1 VLKVMLF
8 VITPFVAF
16 FNISRLEI
24 DTSLAA
30 GVALGWIALAG
41 VGALAYVAGR
51 LMRLP
56 RPTRGTVMAVAMQG
70 NTGYLGLPLVA
81 TVLGADQLGA
91 AVAYDSLVQG
101 PFLFTVVFGMAA
113 AMGTKAGEGLR
124 ERTRAFV
131 TKNPPLIA
139 VALGLVVP
147 DSLAPQA
154 LVDVS
159 HVLVYSLV
167 PLGFFA
173 VGEILAGEEA
183 AAGSRRVLP
192 PLSRTVVVTL
202 ALRLVAAPAIL
213 LAVTAP
219 FLDLPEPYLLLAAM
233 PAGVNGLVIA
243 HTYGLDLRL
252 SAAAIAYST
261 AVAVA
266 VGVVA
271 TVVG

>member
-1 VLKVMLF
+1 MLF
-8 VITPFVAF
+8 GITPFVGY
-16 FNISRLEI
+16 FNISRVEI
-24 DTSLAA
+24 DTSLGAS
-30 GVALGWIALAG
+30 VALGWLALAG
-41 VGALAYVAGR
+41 AGGLGYAAGR
-51 LMRLP
+51 LLNLP
-56 RPTRGTVMAVAMQG
+56 RPTRATVMAVAMQG

-81 TVLGADQLGA
+81 TVLGADRLGE

-101 PFLFTVVFGMAA
+101 PFLFTVVFGVAA

-124 ERTRAFV
+124 QRTRAFV
-131 TKNPPLIA
+131 TRNPPLIA
-139 VALGLVVP
+139 VALGLLVP
-147 DSLAPQA
+147 DALAPQA

-159 HVLVYSLV
+159 HVVVYSLV

-183 AAGSRRVLP
+183 AAGSRRLLP
-192 PLSRTVVVTL
+192 PIGRTVVVAL

-213 LAVTAP
+213 VAVSAP
-219 FLDLPEPYLLLAAM
+219 FVDLPDPYLLLAAM

-252 SAAAIAYST
+252 AAAAIAYST
-261 AVAVA
+261 TVAVV

-271 TVVG
+271 TAIG

>member
-8 VITPFVAF
+8 GITPFVAYL
-16 FNISRLEI
+16 NISRVEI

-30 GVALGWIALAG
+30 GVALGWAALSL
-41 VGALAYVAGR
+41 VGAIAYLVGR

-56 RPTRGTVMAVAMQG
+56 RPTRATMMAVAMQG

-81 TVLGADQLGA
+81 TVLGAEHLGE

-101 PFLFTVVFGMAA
+101 PYLFTVIFGIAA
-113 AMGTKAGEGLR
+113 AMGTKAGVGFR
-124 ERTRAFV
+124 ERATAFITR
-131 TKNPPLIA
+131 NPPLIA
-139 VALGLVVP
+139 VGLGLVVP
-147 DSLAPQA
+147 DALAPQT

-159 HVLVYSLV
+159 HIVVYSLV

-173 VGEILAGEEA
+173 VGEILAAEEA

-192 PLSRTVVVTL
+192 PLTPTVVASL
-202 ALRLVAAPAIL
+202 ALRLAVAPAIL
-213 LAVTAP
+213 VAVSVA
-219 FLDLPEPYLLLAAM
+219 FIDLPDTYLLQAAM

-252 SAAAIAYST
+252 AAAAIAYST

-271 TVVG
+271 TAVT